1 MKKEDGLNMLGVVII
16 ICIIIGVVAI
26 SIFNIKKGIKVEN
39 AKAIKS
45 NMLLIQG
52 ATKVAKQNSIAKK
65 TEEPLVGTKLNQIE
79 ENEIITNFKAL
90 NIIEE
95 SQHEK
100 YYMLSNED
108 LVKLNLSIG
117 NEEGAYYLVNYDE
130 NEVII
135 TSGINGKYKL
145 SDMEKEEQEST
156 NENNTAEGQETSN
169 QE

>member
-16 ICIIIGVVAI
+16 ICIIIGVVVI
-26 SIFNIKKGIKVEN
+26 SVLNIKKGIKMET
-39 AKAIKS
+39 AKEIKS

-52 ATKVAKQNSIAKK
+52 AAKVAKQNSIAKK

-79 ENEIITNFKAL
+79 DNEIVANFKVL

-95 SQHEK
+95 SGYEK

-145 SDMEKEEQEST
+145 SDMEKEENL
-156 NENNTAEGQETSN
+156 NENKE
-169 QE
+169 